1 VGERH
6 ICPIAWVAASSDL
19 QRVVAETNGCMR
31 RIRIGSGG
39 TTSVVEMTDNPTLST
54 IERLELAADSGTG
67 VTFVGASMAAEAG
80 PVQVSWSEIH
90 DDARAVGA
98 ALQARGL
105 VPGDHVAILGPTS
118 RELITIVRGC
128 WMAGLASMVLPLP
141 MRMGSLDVFIDS
153 TRGRILHGD
162 AKLLLIDE
170 LLADFYSPAEGDPP
184 ILPMKAVMPGATN
197 VPTGDALEIPAHD
210 PERLVILQYTSGST
224 SEPKGVMI
232 PDRVLSANIDAC
244 AEAAELNSDD
254 AMVSWLP
261 LYHDMG
267 LVGFLALPMTK
278 GVDLV
283 QAAPQD
289 FLAHPGNWMQWLS
302 DYRATATAGPNFS
315 WVLATRALKRM
326 KDLDL
331 SHLTVALSGAEPV
344 DPKAVDAFVAE
355 ASRFGFTAGGMFP
368 AFGMAEVAIGGTFP
382 PRRRGLVTD
391 TVDRIVLET
400 QRVAKPVEIHDED
413 ELGLTA
419 RQLPLLGKPVPGLE
433 MKVVDPETFEELPE
447 RHVGELLL
455 RGTSVTPGYYKRP
468 DATAALFHDGWL
480 LTGDLAYVLD
490 GELVLCGRIKDVIIV
505 GGRNVFPEDIER
517 AVGPLDGVRAGNV
530 IAFGM
535 EGYKGKE
542 SVVVVAEVR
551 VSDTS
556 GGLEEI
562 RERIHHRTLEVCG
575 LPPRDVMLV
584 TPGTLPKTSSG
595 KLQRAKCRDEY
606 LNEELALIE

>member
-1 VGERH
+1 
-6 ICPIAWVAASSDL
+6 
-19 QRVVAETNGCMR
+19 M
-31 RIRIGSGG
+31 
-39 TTSVVEMTDNPTLST
+39 ST

-67 VTFVGASMAAEAG
+67 VRFVGASVMGDNG
-80 PVQVSWSEIH
+80 PVHVTWREIH
-90 DDARAVGA
+90 DDARCVAA
-98 ALQARGL
+98 ALQAKGL
-105 VPGDHVAILGPTS
+105 VPGDHVAVLGPTS
-118 RELITIVRGC
+118 RELMTIVRGC
-128 WMAGLASMVLPLP
+128 WLAGIASMVLPLP
-141 MRMGSLDVFIDS
+141 MRMGSLEAFIEG
-153 TRGRILHGD
+153 TRGRIRHGD
-162 AKLLLIDE
+162 AKLVLIDD
-170 LLADFYSPAEGDPP
+170 LLAEFYVAADGDPP
-184 ILPMKAVMPGATN
+184 IAAMKSVMPGSPN
-197 VPTGDALEIPAHD
+197 VPHGDALETPADD

-232 PDRVLSANIDAC
+232 PDRVLSANIDAIFEV
-244 AEAAELNSDD
+244 ADVTSDD
-254 AMVSWLP
+254 VMVSWLP

-278 GVDLV
+278 GIELV

-302 DYRATATAGPNFS
+302 DYSGTATAGPNFS

-331 SHLTVALSGAEPV
+331 SKLTLALSGAEPV
-344 DPKAVDAFVAE
+344 DPKAVEAFVAE
-355 ASRFGFTAGGMFP
+355 ASRFGFTPGGVFP
-368 AFGMAEVAIGGTFP
+368 AFGMAEVAIAGTFP
-382 PRRRGLVTD
+382 PRGRGLRTD
-391 TVDRIVLET
+391 VVDRIVLET
-400 QRVAKPVEIHDED
+400 QRVAKPVEVFDAD
-413 ELGLTA
+413 DLGVSA
-419 RQLPLLGKPVPGLE
+419 RSLPLLGKAVPGLE
-433 MKVVDPETFEELPE
+433 MKVVNPDTYEEVPE

-468 DATAALFHDGWL
+468 DATAALFKDGWL
-480 LTGDLAYVLD
+480 CTGDLAYLLD

-556 GGLEEI
+556 GGLDEI
-562 RERIHHRTLEVCG
+562 RDRIHHRTLEVCG
-575 LPPRDVMLV
+575 IPPRDVMLV

-606 LNEELALIE
+606 LAEELALVT

>member
-1 VGERH
+1 MDDV
-6 ICPIAWVAASSDL
+6 D
-19 QRVVAETNGCMR
+19 
-31 RIRIGSGG
+31 
-39 TTSVVEMTDNPTLST
+39 ST
-54 IERLELAADSGTG
+54 ISRLEHAADLGTG
-67 VTFVGASMAAEAG
+67 VRFVGQSVLSGDVDADGRPAL
-80 PVQVSWSEIH
+80 VTWREIH

-98 ALQARGL
+98 ALQAKGL
-105 VPGDHVAILGPTS
+105 LPGDHVAVLGPTS
-118 RELITIVRGC
+118 RELMTIVRGC
-128 WMAGLASMVLPLP
+128 WLAGIASMVLPLP
-141 MRMGSLDVFIDS
+141 MRMGSLDAFIDS
-153 TRGRILHGD
+153 TRGRIRHGD
-162 AKLLLIDE
+162 AKLVLIDD
-170 LLADFYSPAEGDPP
+170 LLADFYTAVEGDPP
-184 ILPMKAVMPGATN
+184 IDPMRSVLPGAPN
-197 VPTGDALEIPAHD
+197 VPHGDRLEIPPHD

-244 AEAAELNSDD
+244 LEAAEIQQGET
-254 AMVSWLP
+254 MMSWLP

-267 LVGFLALPMTK
+267 LVGFLAIPMTK
-278 GVDLV
+278 GVNLI

-302 DYRATATAGPNFS
+302 DYGCTATAGPNFS

-326 KDLDL
+326 TDLDL
-331 SHLTVALSGAEPV
+331 SPLTLALSGAEPV
-344 DPKAVDAFVAE
+344 DPKAVEAFVAE
-355 ASRFGFTAGGMFP
+355 ASRFGFDAGGVFP

-382 PRRRGLVTD
+382 KRGQGLRTD
-391 TVDRIVLET
+391 TVDRIALET
-400 QRVAKPVEIHDED
+400 ERVAKSIVVQDPDEFAV
-413 ELGLTA
+413 TA
-419 RQLPLLGKPVPGLE
+419 RKLPLLGTAVPGLE

-480 LTGDLAYVLD
+480 CTGDLAYLLD
-490 GELVLCGRIKDVIIV
+490 GELVMCGRIKDVIIV

-551 VSDTS
+551 LTETS
-556 GGLEEI
+556 GDLGDV
-562 RERIHHRTLEVCG
+562 RERIHHRALEVSG
-575 LPPRDVMLV
+575 LPPRDIMLV
-584 TPGTLPKTSSG
+584 QPGTLPKTSSG
-595 KLQRAKCRDEY
+595 KLQRSKCKSEY
-606 LNEELALIE
+606 LDEELDLLSS